1 MSQIN
6 KDRPKFEF
14 WSIFAIC
21 VRIQGVNVGEMQKV
35 GVCLVWTEHPHLG
48 PVRIEYSSPR
58 SCADRTIVDLAEI
71 YKFAM
76 ET

>member
-1 MSQIN
+1 M
-6 KDRPKFEF
+6 KFCLEF
-14 WSIFAIC
+14 RSIFAIC
-21 VRIQGVNVGEMQKV
+21 VKIQGVNVGEMQKV
-35 GVCLVWTEHPHLG
+35 GVNLCCIPHPHLG
-48 PVRIEYSSPR
+48 PVRTEHSSLR

>member
-1 MSQIN
+1 M
-6 KDRPKFEF
+6 KFCLEF

-21 VRIQGVNVGEMQKV
+21 VKIQGVNVGEMQKV
-35 GVCLVWTEHPHLG
+35 GVCLVQTEHPHLS
-48 PVRIEYSSPR
+48 PFRTEHSSLR